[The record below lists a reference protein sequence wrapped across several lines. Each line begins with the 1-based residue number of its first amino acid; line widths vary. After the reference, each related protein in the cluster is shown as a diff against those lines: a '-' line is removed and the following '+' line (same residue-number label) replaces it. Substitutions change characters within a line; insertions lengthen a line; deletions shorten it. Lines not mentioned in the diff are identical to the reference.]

1 MRILLALLVLGFV
14 VFIHELGHFL
24 VAKISNMRVEK
35 FSIGMGPAITSIKK
49 GETDYV
55 IGAFPAGGYVQV
67 TGESRGF
74 DDDDEMAEDDPR
86 RYPNRPLISRL
97 LFAFAGSFMNIF
109 VAVMIMIGL
118 FMVQGVNIPVPS
130 DKNIVATVVSGS
142 PAEAVGLK
150 PKDEIL
156 EINGQKIKKWDDIT
170 SVLSSSEG
178 NKLKILYSRDNKQNL
193 ISVLP
198 KPKEG
203 GEDYYLGITRLE
215 ELRKE
220 KLGFKDAT
228 KASLKMTQK
237 ISLII
242 YDAVK
247 NIITG
252 KTAINDKEGGLTGP
266 VGIVK
271 AIDSSIDRGVEELI
285 FLMSLLSINL
295 GLMNLLPL
303 PALDGS
309 KILFLLLEGI
319 RGVPIDS
326 SKENLVNFLGFVFF
340 MGLMIYVTINDIS
353 GLG

>member
-35 FSIGMGPAITSIKK
+35 FSIGMGPAITNIKK

-67 TGESRGF
+67 TGEHNGF
-74 DDDDEMAEDDPR
+74 DDEDEMAVDDPR

-97 LFAFAGSFMNIF
+97 LFAFAGSFMNIAI
-109 VAVMIMIGL
+109 AVVIMIGL
-118 FMVQGVNIPVPS
+118 FMAWGVNVPMPS
-130 DKNIVATVVSGS
+130 DKNVIASVVAGS
-142 PAEAVGLK
+142 PAEAYGLK
-150 PKDEIL
+150 AKDEIL
-156 EINGQKIKKWDDIT
+156 EIGDKKISKWDDIT
-170 SVLSSSEG
+170 ETLANSKGKTLD
-178 NKLKILYSRDNKQNL
+178 ILYKRDGITSRVFITPQSKADGK
-193 ISVLP
+193 
-198 KPKEG
+198 G
-203 GEDYYLGITRLE
+203 YYLGITRLE

-220 KLGFKDAT
+220 KLDFKDAT
-228 KASLKMTQK
+228 KASLRMTKK
-237 ISLII
+237 ISFIV

-247 NIITG
+247 AIVTG

-271 AIDSSIDRGVEELI
+271 AIDDTIDRGPEALVFLI
-285 FLMSLLSINL
+285 SLLSINL

-309 KILFLLLEGI
+309 KILFLLLEGV

-326 SKENLVNFLGFVFF
+326 SKENLVNFLGFIFF